1 MNPVFILLVLI
12 CAFLLWVFLSFAF
25 RFIGGFVDEAI
36 TDVKEACKNED
47 KKESEDTEDEEQK

>member
-12 CAFLLWVFLSFAF
+12 SAFLLWVFLSFAF
-25 RFIGGFVDEAI
+25 KFIGGFVDEALNG
-36 TDVKEACKNED
+36 VKEACKNED